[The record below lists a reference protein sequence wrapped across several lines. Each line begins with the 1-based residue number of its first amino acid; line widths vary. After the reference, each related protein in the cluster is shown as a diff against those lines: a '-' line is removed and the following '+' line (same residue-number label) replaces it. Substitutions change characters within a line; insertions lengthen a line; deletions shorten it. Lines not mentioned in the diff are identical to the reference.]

1 MAVAAAIISAALLVL
16 LLEITVRNELAEEAS
31 NNSLSVLP
39 MPPASS
45 TEVQPV
51 DLAALM
57 GAPSADDAETLVQ
70 SLVASSGNQ
79 SLYHVRAGGFGERT
93 PLRVRC
99 ASVNGLDAHPN
110 DTRAG
115 NMPKK
120 PSAEPRSTSSA
131 SCPIWA
137 HV

>member
-1 MAVAAAIISAALLVL
+1 MIEALTVARLWGRQRDVVLAKGQRLLRALHQVLSASSFRKRTLMAVAAAIISAALLVL

-70 SLVASSGNQ
+70 SLVASREP
-79 SLYHVRAGGFGERT
+79 V
-93 PLRVRC
+93 PL
-99 ASVNGLDAHPN
+99 
-110 DTRAG
+110 
-115 NMPKK
+115 
-120 PSAEPRSTSSA
+120 PR
-131 SCPIWA
+131 PRRRFR
-137 HV
+137 